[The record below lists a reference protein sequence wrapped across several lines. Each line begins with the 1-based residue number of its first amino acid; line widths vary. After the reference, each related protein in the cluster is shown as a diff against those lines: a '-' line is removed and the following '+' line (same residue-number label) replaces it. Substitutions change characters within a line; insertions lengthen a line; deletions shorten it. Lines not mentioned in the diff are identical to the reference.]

1 MVILVNSATSLVA
14 RGTGVGTVPS
24 LAPVSMLRIV
34 TLLTESAHARR
45 LMVVSV
51 LLAGLVLTVVC
62 PAAMILGGQTVR
74 MLACVSTMVRV
85 IRYNKQSIFL
95 VLSF

>member
-1 MVILVNSATSLVA
+1 
-14 RGTGVGTVPS
+14 
-24 LAPVSMLRIV
+24 MLRIV

-51 LLAGLVLTVVC
+51 LLAGLVLTVVR